1 MKRGTIFDIKELGL
15 YDGDGIRL
23 TVFLKGCPL
32 SCVWC
37 QNPEGPKM
45 PPEVFRHQSRCKGCG
60 RCKLPCHHPDCAP
73 FGICLH
79 ACPDHLVGL
88 YGKVYTADELAEE
101 INGYGDFLAY
111 GGVTFSGGEPALQS
125 EFLCEVARQIPFP
138 KAMETCAAVP
148 TEDFL
153 PLALL
158 MDDLFVDL
166 KMMDEGEHIRYT
178 GRSNRQILENI
189 RALDAAKKPFVIR
202 LPLIPGITDSD
213 ENQAAIA
220 DFLSEMSSLQRVELL
235 SYNPFTP
242 TKYALIGRAYDAPIA
257 NRPPNIRTDL
267 FAERGIPAVAL
278 RLRGADAPHSSPS
291 NH

>member
-1 MKRGTIFDIKELGL
+1 MSVGTVFDIKELGL

-37 QNPEGPKM
+37 QNPEGQRM
-45 PPEVFRHQSRCKGCG
+45 PPEVFRHESRCVGCG
-60 RCKLPCHHPDCAP
+60 RCRVPCNHPECAP
-73 FGICLH
+73 YGVCLR
-79 ACPDHLVGL
+79 ACPDRLVGL
-88 YGKVYTADELAEE
+88 YGKIYTADALADE
-101 INGYGDFLAY
+101 INAYGDFLSY

-125 EFLCEVARQIPFP
+125 DFLREVATKIPYP

-148 TEDFL
+148 EEDFL

-166 KMMDEGEHIRYT
+166 KLMDEGDHIRYT
-178 GRSNRQILENI
+178 GLSNRQILQNI
-189 RALDAAKKPFVIR
+189 RALNDAKKPFVIR
-202 LPLIPGITDSD
+202 VPLIPGITDSND
-213 ENQAAIA
+213 NQDAIA
-220 DFLSEMSSLQRVELL
+220 AFLAERTALKKVELL

-242 TKYALIGRAYDAPIA
+242 QKYALIGREYQAPIA

-267 FAERGIPAVAL
+267 FTARGIDCVAL
-278 RLRGADAPHSSPS
+278 RLRGAPPIR
-291 NH
+291 

>member
-1 MKRGTIFDIKELGL
+1 MKTGTILNIQRFCTD
-15 YDGDGIRL
+15 DGPGIRT

-37 QNPEGPKM
+37 QNPEGQKM
-45 PPEVFRHQSRCKGCG
+45 LPEVFRHESRCKGCS

-73 FGICLH
+73 FGVCLH

-101 INGYGDFLAY
+101 INSYGDFLSD

-125 EFLCEVARQIPFP
+125 EFLCEVAEKVPYP

-166 KMMDEGEHIRYT
+166 KIMDEGDHIRYT

-202 LPLIPGITDSD
+202 IPLIPEITDSD

-220 DFLSEMSSLQRVELL
+220 DFLSGMSSLIRVELL

-242 TKYALIGRAYDAPIA
+242 TKYALIGREYTAPVA
-257 NRPPNIRTDL
+257 DRPPNIRTDL

-278 RLRGADAPHSSPS
+278 RLRGADATQSVPKSQ
-291 NH
+291 

>member
-1 MKRGTIFDIKELGL
+1 MIKGTVFDVKELGL

-37 QNPEGPKM
+37 QNPEGQKL

-60 RCKLPCHHPDCAP
+60 RCRTPCNHPDCAP
-73 FGICLH
+73 YGVCLH

-88 YGKVYTADELAEE
+88 YGKVYTSDELAEE
-101 INGYGDFLAY
+101 INDYGDFLAY

-125 EFLCEVARQIPFP
+125 AFLCEVAEKIPFS

-148 TEDFL
+148 TEEFL

-166 KMMDEGEHIRYT
+166 KILDEGEHIRYT
-178 GRSNRQILENI
+178 GRSNRLILENI

-213 ENQAAIA
+213 ENQSAIA
-220 DFLSEMSSLQRVELL
+220 DFLSGMSSLQRVELL

-242 TKYALIGRAYDAPIA
+242 QKYALIGREYNAPVA
-257 NRPPNIRTDL
+257 ERAPNVHTDL
-267 FAERGIPAVAL
+267 FASRGIDCVAL
-278 RLRGADAPHSSPS
+278 RLRGAPSS
-291 NH
+291 H